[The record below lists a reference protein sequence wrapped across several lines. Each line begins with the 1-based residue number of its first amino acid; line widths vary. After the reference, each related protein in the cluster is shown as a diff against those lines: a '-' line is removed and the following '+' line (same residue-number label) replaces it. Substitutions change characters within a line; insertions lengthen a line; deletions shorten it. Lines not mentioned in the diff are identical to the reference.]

1 VVAEPPALIWIV
13 HSDRVLREARA
24 AAARQMGF
32 IGLPVESAAQ
42 GLGWLNHNQG
52 LIPDLILFDDAVGDM
67 APAQFAAALAE
78 ALGELAPPVIY
89 IVGSKENAEVL
100 ISSSLKPGQDA
111 VLQRPVP
118 ARNVI
123 RAVFSV
129 LRRAAEEGSVLH
141 AHGLELD
148 VVRRM
153 LGYRGRNIH
162 LTRFECG
169 FMEYLMWRKD
179 RVVTNDELLEHVWGF
194 EPGTG
199 TLEVLRAHVRNLRRK
214 LQLLGAPR
222 DLIWTLP
229 GRGYRLKQPP
239 ESQLPEGL
247 HSSAPAATPD
257 LETYLP
263 TSPAEPA

>member
-1 VVAEPPALIWIV
+1 MVAEPPPVVWIL
-13 HSDRVLREARA
+13 HSDRVLREARVA
-24 AAARQMGF
+24 AAHQMGF
-32 IGLPVESAAQ
+32 IGMPVESAAQ
-42 GLGWLNHNQG
+42 GLSWLNHNHA

-67 APAQFAAALAE
+67 APTEFAAALAE

-89 IVGSKENAEVL
+89 IVSSEESTETL
-100 ISSSLKPGQDA
+100 ISSSLKPGQDE

-118 ARNVI
+118 ARDVI

-129 LRRAAEEGSVLH
+129 LRRSAEEGSVLH

-169 FMEYLMWRKD
+169 FMEYIMWRKD

-199 TLEVLRAHVRNLRRK
+199 TLEVLRAHVRNLRHK

-229 GRGYRLKQPP
+229 GRGYRLKEPLETQPP
-239 ESQLPEGL
+239 GNL
-247 HSSAPAATPD
+247 HPSAPAATPD
-257 LETYLP
+257 LETR
-263 TSPAEPA
+263 SPAG